1 MEHFYEN
8 INGWFSY
15 DYLYKDAVARAEDGA
30 VFVEIG
36 SFKGRSTAYMAV
48 EIANSGKKI
57 NFNCVDPQELL
68 SHYAESAKEQ
78 PEVFEGYS
86 ETDFHK
92 RLEPVKGYYNLIK
105 EKSSTAV
112 HQFQDRTIDFLMVDG
127 DHTYEAVKEDIL
139 NFLPKM
145 KIGGVITGD
154 DAFAEDV
161 RRAAF
166 DAVKDTGLH
175 VEIIDGLHFWIEI
188 TE

>member
-8 INGWFSY
+8 IDGWFSY
-15 DYLYKDAVARAEDGA
+15 DYLFKDAVARAEDGA

-78 PEVFEGYS
+78 PTVFEGYS
-86 ETDFHK
+86 EADFHK
-92 RLEPVKGYYNLIK
+92 RLEPVKGYYTLIK
-105 EKSSTAV
+105 EKSNVAV
-112 HQFQDRTIDFLMVDG
+112 NQFQDRTIDFLMVDG

-145 KIGGVITGD
+145 KVGGVITGD

-166 DAVKDTGLH
+166 DAVEGTGLEVH
-175 VEIIDGLHFWIEI
+175 IIDGIHFWIEI

>member
-8 INGWFSY
+8 IDGWFSY

-30 VFVEIG
+30 VFVELG

-145 KIGGVITGD
+145 KVGGVITGD

-166 DAVKDTGLH
+166 DAVEGTGLEVH
-175 VEIIDGLHFWIEI
+175 IIDGIHFWIEI

>member
-8 INGWFSY
+8 IEGWFSY
-15 DYLYKDAVARAEDGA
+15 DYLYKDAINRAEDGA

-48 EIANSGKKI
+48 EIINSGKKI
-57 NFNCVDPQELL
+57 SFNCVDPQELL

-78 PEVFEGYS
+78 PEIFEGYN
-86 ETDFHK
+86 EVDFHR

-105 EKSSTAV
+105 EKSSNAV
-112 HQFQDRTIDFLMVDG
+112 HQFQDGSIDFLMVDG

-154 DAFAEDV
+154 DAFVEDI
-161 RRAAF
+161 RRAAI
-166 DAVKDTGLH
+166 DAVKDKDLH
-175 VEIIDGLHFWIEI
+175 VEFIDGIHFWIEI